1 MSDMPPLFLVILASL
16 VLHVLTDQDNP
27 GDGDKPFVTFIPDYR
42 KMFYNETLTIACL
55 GGKGEQTYTWYRKN
69 NKLDSNRQN
78 FTIDSIQLY
87 DRANYQC
94 QVGNSAISD
103 PNRQHVITDLAIL
116 RVPRYVFE
124 GDILHLKCDSRLDVN
139 TTKAMVTFY
148 KDFKLIKGKSKE
160 TSLFF
165 GKVDNSMSGKYKCS
179 KEAYL
184 NDILKTSEDEENIEI
199 TELFSPPE
207 LKIYPNP
214 IQVGSNMTLTC
225 VTVLH
230 PLRAATELQF
240 AFYRYGWHVRGFSS
254 SNTFTIPSVSHKDSG
269 DYFCEVQTSTS
280 SVRKMSKLVSIK
292 VQVVEKPEVVFYL
305 NWDKFLRTDSIT
317 IQCVSLGTIKFG
329 QTYTWYKNNNIMTRN
344 RQSFAIYSAADN
356 DIGNYQCQAGSGEKS
371 DPVHLDVFFVWLILQ
386 APNFIH
392 EGDAVTLKCYMWRTG
407 VAKNT
412 TFYKDDKII
421 KSGEYLSDLNLGV
434 VSKDASGKYKCT
446 RFINTGSATK
456 LYTAEEF
463 ISVAD
468 LFSPP
473 EVLVSPYSMNEG
485 ADMTLTCHA
494 VLSPRKQSTELFFT
508 FYKDGQQ
515 VQNRGVSEKY
525 EIQSVQP
532 KDSGNYTCKVSN
544 KQGTVTK
551 TSKETS
557 VQIQGMAVVAFTPNV
572 GKIITGE
579 SMTFMCN
586 VDSNMKG
593 DQTFYWYKDNE
604 KIKETQQ
611 RFTIQSASVNDSG
624 YYQCRSSV
632 THLSDPVR
640 LDVSNSDLILQA
652 PPIINEGDDLNLECH
667 HRSGL
672 DFSQVE
678 FYKDG
683 VFMKILDS
691 ESNLQVGKA
700 YKNITGAYRCTKRK
714 KLSFATSSYS
724 AEVFVSITELFPYIQ
739 LKASQDLI
747 IEGDSVVLSC
757 QTALNSELSP
767 LRGKKEL
774 QLAFYRDGVNV
785 QPFSTSDTYKIES
798 AQQKDSGNYTCEVK
812 SSMNSVTKMSQALS
826 IDVQEMFSPPNLIV
840 NLNPITQG
848 SSLVLTCDT
857 TVNQNRQ
864 ISNLEYTFYKD
875 GKTKQAARSSTKY
888 RTDKVN
894 EEDSGEYS
902 CEVSFPSSKVVKRS
916 NKTYILVQVPVLNA
930 KITMVPQVPDMTSG
944 LNVTFKC
951 SVQRGTSPSY
961 VWLHNGKDVGQN
973 CVLYDITHDGK
984 VLFINSTHLH
994 HSGTY
999 QCQAKNSFSDSKS
1012 NILRINVTEPVI
1024 TAARSES
1031 LKCPRTESS
1040 NPYVVPALIVV
1051 ALVVIL
1057 ALAIIYR
1064 YRRRLPVLKF
1074 KYHQEPLSVSGR
1086 LDEDSLL
1093 HLENVDSFESRFS
1106 NSTQ

>member
-1 MSDMPPLFLVILASL
+1 MPPLFLVILAPL
-16 VLHVLTDQDNP
+16 VLQVLAAVPDNP
-27 GDGDKPFVTFIPDYR
+27 GDGDKPIVTFIPDYR

-55 GGKGEQTYTWYRKN
+55 GGKGQQTYTWYRKN
-69 NKLDSNRQN
+69 NKLESNQQN
-78 FTIDSIQLY
+78 FTMDSIQLY

-94 QVGNSAISD
+94 QIGNSALSD
-103 PNRQHVITDLAIL
+103 PDRQHVVTDLTIL

-148 KDFKLIKGKSKE
+148 KDFKYLKGKSTE
-160 TSLFF
+160 TSLLI
-165 GKVDNSMSGKYKCS
+165 GKVDKSMSGRYKCS
-179 KEAYL
+179 KEASL
-184 NDILKTSEDEENIEI
+184 NDVQKTSDDDEYIEI

-240 AFYRYGWHVRGFSS
+240 AFYRNGWHVRGFSS
-254 SNTFTIPSVSHKDSG
+254 SNTFTIRSVRQKDSG
-269 DYFCEVQTSTS
+269 DYFCEVQTLTG
-280 SVRKMSKLVSIK
+280 SVKKMSKLVSIQ
-292 VQVVEKPEVVFYL
+292 VQVVEKPMVVFSL
-305 NWDKFLRTDSIT
+305 NWDKILRTDSIT
-317 IQCVSLGTIKFG
+317 IQCVSFGTIRFG
-329 QTYTWYKNNNIMTRN
+329 QKYTWYKNNNIMLKD
-344 RQSFAIYSAADN
+344 RQSFGIYTAADS
-356 DIGNYQCQAGSGEKS
+356 DIGNYQCQTDSGEKS

-386 APNFIH
+386 VPNFIH
-392 EGDAVTLKCYMWRTG
+392 EGDSVTLKCYMWRTG

-412 TFYKDDKII
+412 TFYKDDKMI
-421 KSGEYLSDLNLGV
+421 KFADNLSDLDLGV

-446 RFINTGSATK
+446 RFINTGSASK
-456 LYTAEEF
+456 IYTAEEF

-485 ADMTLTCHA
+485 ADMTLTCHTI
-494 VLSPRKQSTELFFT
+494 LSPRKQSTELVFT

-515 VQNRGVSEKY
+515 VQNPGASEKY

-532 KDSGNYTCKVSN
+532 KDSGIYTCKVSN

-551 TSKETS
+551 TSKATS
-557 VQIQGMAVVAFTPNV
+557 VQIQGMAVVAFTPNF

-652 PPIINEGDDLNLECH
+652 PPIINEGDDLILGCH

-672 DFSQVE
+672 DFKQVE
-678 FYKDG
+678 FYKGG

-691 ESNLQVGKA
+691 DSNLLIGKA
-700 YKNITGAYRCTKRK
+700 YKNITGAYRCTKTRK
-714 KLSFATSSYS
+714 LPFTTNTYS
-724 AEVFVSITELFPYIQ
+724 AEVFISITEPFPYIQ
-739 LKASQDLI
+739 LKASKDPI
-747 IEGDSVVLSC
+747 FEGESVVLSC

-785 QPFSTSDTYKIES
+785 QPFSTSDTYKILS

-826 IDVQEMFSPPNLIV
+826 IDVQELFSPPNLIV
-840 NLNPITQG
+840 SSNSITKG
-848 SSLVLTCDT
+848 RSLVLSCDT
-857 TVNQNRQ
+857 TGYPNRQ
-864 ISNLEYTFYKD
+864 SSNLEYKFYKD
-875 GKTKQAARSSTKY
+875 GKPMQTVRSSTIY
-888 RTDKVN
+888 RIYEAD
-894 EEDSGEYS
+894 EDDSGEYY
-902 CEVSFPSSKVVKRS
+902 CEVSVSPFSTNNIVKRS

-930 KITMVPQVPDMTSG
+930 KMTMDPQVSDMTSG
-944 LNVTFKC
+944 LSVTFKC
-951 SVQRGTSPSY
+951 SVQRGTTPSY
-961 VWLHNGKDVGQN
+961 VWLHNGKEVGGN

-999 QCQAKNSFSDSKS
+999 QCQAKNSISDSKS
-1012 NILRINVTEPVI
+1012 DILRINVTEPVI
-1024 TAARSES
+1024 TAPPSES
-1031 LKCPRTESS
+1031 VKCPRTESS

-1064 YRRRLPVLKF
+1064 YRRRLPILRF

-1086 LDEDSLL
+1086 LDEDSLMS
-1093 HLENVDSFESRFS
+1093 LENVDNFERFS
-1106 NSTQ
+1106 NSTH

>member
-1 MSDMPPLFLVILASL
+1 MPPLFLVILASL
-16 VLHVLTDQDNP
+16 VLHVLTAEQDNP

-78 FTIDSIQLY
+78 FSIDSIQLY

-94 QVGNSAISD
+94 QIGNGPISEPD
-103 PNRQHVITDLAIL
+103 RQHVITDLAIL

-124 GDILHLKCDSRLDVN
+124 GDILDLKCDSRLDVN

-148 KDFKLIKGKSKE
+148 KDSRNMKDKSTE
-160 TSLFF
+160 TSLFI
-165 GKVDNSMSGKYKCS
+165 GKIDKSMSGKYKCS

-184 NDILKTSEDEENIEI
+184 NNVLKTSEDAEDIAI

-214 IQVGSNMTLTC
+214 IQVGSNLTLTC

-254 SNTFTIPSVSHKDSG
+254 SNTFTIRSVSFKDSG
-269 DYFCEVQTSTS
+269 DYFCEVQTLTG
-280 SVRKMSKLVSIK
+280 SVRKTSKLESIQ
-292 VQVVEKPEVVFYL
+292 VQVVEKPMVVFSL
-305 NWDKFLRTDSIT
+305 NWDKFLRTDSVT
-317 IQCVSLGTIKFG
+317 IQCVSLGTVRFG
-329 QTYTWYKNNNIMTRN
+329 QTYAWYKNNNIMTN
-344 RQSFAIYSAADN
+344 KRQSFAIFSAADS
-356 DIGNYQCQAGSGEKS
+356 DIGNYQCQTGSGEKS

-386 APNFIH
+386 VPNFIH
-392 EGDAVTLKCYMWRTG
+392 EGDFVSLKCYMWRTG

-412 TFYKDDKII
+412 TFYKDDKMI
-421 KSGEYLSDLNLGV
+421 KFGDNLPDLSLGY

-446 RFINTGSATK
+446 RFINTGSASK
-456 LYTAEEF
+456 VYTAEEF

-485 ADMTLTCHA
+485 ADMTLTCHT
-494 VLSPRKQSTELFFT
+494 VLSPRKQSTELVFT

-515 VQNRGVSEKY
+515 VREPGVSEKY

-532 KDSGNYTCKVSN
+532 KDSGDYTCKVSN
-544 KQGTVTK
+544 KKGTVTK
-551 TSKETS
+551 TSKAIS
-557 VQIQGMAVVAFTPNV
+557 IQIQGMAVVAFTPNV

-640 LDVSNSDLILQA
+640 LDVSNSDLIIQA
-652 PPIINEGDDLNLECH
+652 PPIINEGDDLTLDCH

-691 ESNLQVGKA
+691 ESNLRVGKA
-700 YKNITGAYRCTKRK
+700 YKNITGAYRCIKKRK
-714 KLSFATSSYS
+714 LSYITRLYI

-747 IEGDSVVLSC
+747 IEADSVELSC
-757 QTALNSELSP
+757 HTALNSELSP

-774 QLAFYRDGVNV
+774 QFAFYRDGVNV
-785 QPFSTSDTYKIES
+785 QPFSTSETYKIES

-826 IDVQEMFSPPNLIV
+826 IDVQELFPSPNLIV
-840 NLNPITQG
+840 NSNPITKG

-857 TVNQNRQ
+857 TVNPNRQ

-875 GKTKQAARSSTKY
+875 GKALQAVRSSTKY
-888 RTDKVN
+888 RADQVN
-894 EEDSGEYS
+894 EDNSGEYS
-902 CEVSFPSSKVVKRS
+902 CEVSFSPGKVVKRS
-916 NKTYILVQVPVLNA
+916 NIAYMVVQVPVLNA
-930 KITMVPQVPDMTSG
+930 KITVDPQVPDVASG
-944 LNVTFKC
+944 LKVTFKC
-951 SVQRGTSPSY
+951 SIQSGTTPSY
-961 VWLHNGKDVGQN
+961 AWLHNGKEVGQD
-973 CVLYDITHDGK
+973 CGLYDITHGGK
-984 VLFINSTHLH
+984 VLIINSTHLH

-999 QCQAKNSFSDSKS
+999 HCQVKNSFSDSMS

-1024 TAARSES
+1024 TAAPSES
-1031 LKCPRTESS
+1031 VKCPKTGSS
-1040 NPYVVPALIVV
+1040 NPYLVPMLIVV

-1057 ALAIIYR
+1057 ALAIMYR
-1064 YRRRLPVLKF
+1064 YRRRLPILKF

-1086 LDEDSLL
+1086 LDEDTLL
-1093 HLENVDSFESRFS
+1093 SLENVDNFERIS
-1106 NSTQ
+1106 NSTH